1 MTLMTVRTTQVAY
14 NNMIT
19 TAANY
24 VAFMKYLPYV
34 LAVSISLLFL
44 TSQFSL
50 AVFISTTLVISVVFY
65 TLYEHYIY
73 LREQYYESIARFA
86 FYEEKKKDE

>member
-1 MTLMTVRTTQVAY
+1 MTVRTTELLLNA
-14 NNMIT
+14 MIT
-19 TAANY
+19 AHENY
-24 VAFMKYLPYV
+24 ITFMKYLPYV
-34 LAVSISLLFL
+34 LAVSISLLLL

-73 LREQYYESIARFA
+73 LREQYCESIARFA